1 MRGARLQSSDLE
13 RTGKFLT
20 TMLTKDD
27 VKDLEQPD
35 VPEPPKQQQSLVNG
49 SAIPFRADPKARFS
63 DPPAPPPQQ
72 PLPEKP
78 DIPILKRAIT
88 DRPKSHPATSP
99 IRDNVNQIL
108 QLQEDLKNTKKEL
121 EGRDARLR
129 ELEES
134 LQRERTARE
143 TAEEL
148 ARRLEDAAATLP
160 AEALAE
166 LPADTPDN
174 ASAPAQMNGSAKTS
188 DLDDILDEAFKPPQ
202 ERDAPEEPHGAPSSF
217 GQSLADQAESIQ
229 TAASE
234 YQSRVDEMASEIK
247 GLKEQLEMWR
257 QRCETAESERDAD
270 RKTLAEMVTQIRDEQ
285 EKQAAA
291 AAAAA
296 ASKRDKSRGRSKSR
310 NQSASRQAEKT
321 GVQEATQDALP
332 SKEGAAPDGPVLEDG
347 SPKSTLSRAST
358 ITPQAPLGASV
369 PQDQRLA
376 AGLPYA
382 SMLGVVLIGV
392 GLMAYINGWQ
402 PAPRR

>member
-1 MRGARLQSSDLE
+1 MRGARLQSSDLD

-20 TMLTKDD
+20 TMLSKDD

-143 TAEEL
+143 SAEEL

-166 LPADTPDN
+166 LPADTPDD
-174 ASAPAQMNGSAKTS
+174 ASAPAQMNGSAKTV
-188 DLDDILDEAFKPPQ
+188 DLDDILDEAFKPPR
-202 ERDAPEEPHGAPSSF
+202 ELSASEESNATPSSF
-217 GQSLADQAESIQ
+217 GESLADQAESIQ
-229 TAASE
+229 TAAAD
-234 YQSRVDEMASEIK
+234 YQTRVDEMATEIK

-257 QRCETAESERDAD
+257 QRCETAETERDAD
-270 RKTLAEMVTQIRDEQ
+270 RKTLAEMVIQIRDEQ
-285 EKQAAA
+285 EKHA

-296 ASKRDKSRGRSKSR
+296 ASKREKSRGRSKSR
-310 NQSASRQAEKT
+310 NQSASGQAGKS
-321 GVQEATQDALP
+321 GVRAAPEGALP
-332 SKEGAAPDGPVLEDG
+332 SKEGAAPDGVLPDDG
-347 SPKSTLSRAST
+347 SDKPTLSRAST
-358 ITPQAPLGASV
+358 MKPQAPLGASL

-382 SMLGVVLIGV
+382 SMLGVVLLGV

-402 PAPRR
+402 PAPKR

>member
-1 MRGARLQSSDLE
+1 
-13 RTGKFLT
+13 
-20 TMLTKDD
+20 MLSKDD

-35 VPEPPKQQQSLVNG
+35 VPEPPKPQQSLVNG

-166 LPADTPDN
+166 LPADSPDD
-174 ASAPAQMNGSAKTS
+174 ASASVEMNGSAKPV

-202 ERDAPEEPHGAPSSF
+202 ERGTSEEPHSPPSSF
-217 GQSLADQAESIQ
+217 GESLADHAESIQ
-229 TAASE
+229 TAAAE
-234 YQSRVDEMASEIK
+234 YQTRLDEMASEIK

-257 QRCETAESERDAD
+257 QRCQTAESERDAD

-296 ASKRDKSRGRSKSR
+296 KREKSRDRSRSR
-310 NQSASRQAEKT
+310 SQNASRQAEKT
-321 GVQEATQDALP
+321 GVQATAADALP
-332 SKEGAAPDGPVLEDG
+332 SKEAAAPDGPLPDDA
-347 SPKSTLSRAST
+347 SDKPTLSRAST
-358 ITPQAPLGASV
+358 ITPQAALGASL